1 MKLGISIKIPSE
13 TQLSGKF
20 MRRMVFKRE
29 KAKKMPNSTTE
40 TLGKTKTGKQSLDVS
55 NTWP

>member
-1 MKLGISIKIPSE
+1 
-13 TQLSGKF
+13 

-55 NTWP
+55 NTWPQGEQFQESDEGKAE